1 MTHGRPPR
9 IGAAR
14 RFAVAALALALAA
27 ATSARAHGP
36 EIGAPAEPAAVDR
49 TVEIIM
55 RDTRY
60 EPARLTVTAGA
71 TVRFEVVNRGALV
84 HEFNIA
90 TPAMH
95 AEHQDEMRALMR
107 DGQMTATAL
116 DADGAHDHP
125 NSLLLAP
132 GEGGEL
138 IWTFPDHAD
147 VQLEFACNVPGHYE
161 AGMVGPVH
169 LRGS

>member
-9 IGAAR
+9 TGAAR
-14 RFAVAALALALAA
+14 GFAVVALALALVA

-36 EIGAPAEPAAVDR
+36 EIGAPGEPAAVDR
-49 TVEIIM
+49 TVEIVM

-60 EPARLTVTAGA
+60 EPARLTVTAGE
-71 TVRFEVVNRGALV
+71 TVRFEVVNRGELV

-90 TPAMH
+90 APAMH
-95 AEHQDEMRALMR
+95 AEHQAEMQALMR
-107 DGQMTATAL
+107 DGHLTATGL
-116 DADGAHDHP
+116 DAHGEHDHP

-132 GEGGEL
+132 GAGGEL

-147 VQLEFACNVPGHYE
+147 VELEFACNVPGHYE
-161 AGMVGPVH
+161 AGMVGAVH